1 MVGMLKKNYKLKVP
15 KAEFLPVRAEN
26 FLLVAPSVGRHAPH
40 GTV

>member
-1 MVGMLKKNYKLKVP
+1 MVRMLKKNYKLKVSKP
-15 KAEFLPVRAEN
+15 EFLKVGAEN